1 MVEGVPCSA
10 VQEPGVPG
18 KTDPLQDEISY
29 GTARKEEG

>member
-1 MVEGVPCSA
+1 MEGVLCSA

-18 KTDPLQDEISY
+18 ETDPLQDEISY